1 MILRLLLTGLLAAV
15 LLAFA
20 GPVPAVPVPAR
31 LWTETKADAVL
42 LLKLR
47 LPCAN
52 VRSAGGCRVASAAH
66 RSANLTYL
74 RKGFPLRTA
83 QCKGGG
89 TPGRTG
95 KRFGVFTCRITV
107 YDDASPGG
115 PVVVSGRLLI
125 TVTGATTFTWRAI

>member
-1 MILRLLLTGLLAAV
+1 MTLRLLLTGLLAAV

-20 GPVPAVPVPAR
+20 GPAAARPLPAR

-47 LPCAN
+47 LPCAS

-66 RSANLTYL
+66 RSANLAYL

-83 QCKGGG
+83 RCKGGG
-89 TPGRTG
+89 TPHTGR
-95 KRFGVFTCRITV
+95 RFDVFNCRITV
-107 YDDASPGG
+107 YDDANPSG
-115 PVVVSGRLLI
+115 PIVVSGRLLI
-125 TVTGATTFTWRAI
+125 TVTGATTFSWRAI

>member
-1 MILRLLLTGLLAAV
+1 MTLRLLLTGLVAAV
-15 LLAFA
+15 LLVFA
-20 GPVPAVPVPAR
+20 GTATATPVPAR
-31 LWTETKADAVL
+31 MWTETKADAVL

-47 LPCAN
+47 LPCAS
-52 VRSAGGCRVASAAH
+52 VRAAGSCRVASAAH

-89 TPGRTG
+89 TPDRARR
-95 KRFGVFTCRITV
+95 RFDVFTCRITV
-107 YDDASPGG
+107 YDDANPSG

-125 TVTGATTFTWRAI
+125 TVTGATTFSWRAI

>member
-1 MILRLLLTGLLAAV
+1 MNLRLLLTGLLAAA
-15 LLAFA
+15 LLAVA
-20 GPVPAVPVPAR
+20 GPATATPVPAR

-47 LPCAN
+47 LPCAS
-52 VRSAGGCRVASAAH
+52 VRATGSCRVASAAH

-89 TPGRTG
+89 TPDRTG
-95 KRFGVFTCRITV
+95 RRFDVFTCRITV
-107 YDDASPGG
+107 YDDANPSG

-125 TVTGATTFTWRAI
+125 TVTGATTFSWRAI